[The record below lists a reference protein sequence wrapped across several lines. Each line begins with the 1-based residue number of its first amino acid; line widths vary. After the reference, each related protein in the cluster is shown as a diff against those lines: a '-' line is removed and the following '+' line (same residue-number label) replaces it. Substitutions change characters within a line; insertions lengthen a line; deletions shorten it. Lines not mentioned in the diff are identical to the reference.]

1 MTNHVLP
8 RKNPLPLGRGCLTE
22 EIDENKIE
30 AKFEDGVLKISI
42 EEKEKIENDIKKIE
56 IK

>member
-42 EEKEKIENDIKKIE
+42 EEIRPLGKHKIVLVGD
-56 IK
+56 